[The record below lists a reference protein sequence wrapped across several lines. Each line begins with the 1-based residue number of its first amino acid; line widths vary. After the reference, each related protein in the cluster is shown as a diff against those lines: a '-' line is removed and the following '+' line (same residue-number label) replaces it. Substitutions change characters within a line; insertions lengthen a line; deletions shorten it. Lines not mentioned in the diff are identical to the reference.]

1 MKDPKKSGTQSG
13 TKVAAEAAVSTPSRN
28 EKKKKGF
35 LGGLFG
41 KKNKKDKTRI
51 RKGGKGDGEGSI

>member
-1 MKDPKKSGTQSG
+1 
-13 TKVAAEAAVSTPSRN
+13 VSTPSRN